1 MSRGAICRAS
11 GLPVIGWKVEP
22 KAWWPE
28 LPGKSGEYNPPMVKA
43 FKKVCRSCRK
53 VEVQGLKRYCEGCAR
68 TRNRAAY
75 RMSKAKSRFRVQ
87 KTGFSPVAAE
97 ALTKPDLTGCYGAS
111 QNGLLTKRYHDQLD
125 SHARRRKHCK

>member
-1 MSRGAICRAS
+1 MSRGVIGRSS
-11 GLPVIGWKVEP
+11 GLPAAGWKVEP

-28 LPGKSGEYNPPMVKA
+28 LPGKAGEYNPQMPKA

-68 TRNRAAY
+68 ARNRAAY
-75 RMSKAKSRFRVQ
+75 RISKAKSRSRVQ

-97 ALTKPDLTGCYGAS
+97 VLTKVDSGI
-111 QNGLLTKRYHDQLD
+111 RYNDTTL
-125 SHARRRKHCK
+125 RI